1 MSLLSYPNSE
11 AESSVDSVEDVQP
24 VSDAELLTQFLKL
37 RNEAA
42 FSIIVHRYGQLV
54 FGVALRIVRDRH
66 TAEDVTQATF
76 LLLAKS
82 AKKIKRRE
90 SLSSWLHGAAIRLA
104 RKAIKRRSHEQVLHV
119 VTEEDIAESSFA
131 EIQSTFEQQVLDEE
145 LDKLPAQYRDPLVL
159 HFLQGKTYAE
169 TAELLGV
176 TIGAIE
182 GRMKRGKRELQ
193 IRLTKRGVSLGAA
206 IAALGWSQSTA
217 SAALQPQLVHT
228 IAQNSVA
235 AFQGTAF
242 TAACSPEAVYL
253 AGKELTMLTTTKI
266 AAIFCSLA
274 VATGVGWLGHDAL
287 AQFGGTTGQGN
298 QQSAIQTETPF
309 DSGSQEA
316 DALSG
321 DLFADAGGYGQ
332 GLSTGE
338 QQQVNSKREIL
349 DKLRELQRELRK
361 LQTAKASDPFAPNEF
376 DLLKKQAQQVE
387 LMTKQVDQLLV
398 EILIDLEKH
407 PKNTSYISGLDM
419 YSASGSG
426 KSSRFEMNDD
436 TLYETV
442 TPALATNHP
451 KVQPPQKVDEKQVLQ
466 NQLKD
471 LQKRLEE
478 LQGPNNPHPFNN
490 SNLQEVFDHTKKI
503 EKVTQ
508 QIHQVLAELA
518 RLDATTPSPDT
529 GGLGTKPVDP
539 LYQGEYGMD
548 MEMMGGMG
556 DMSGMPQPWT
566 KQIAV
571 ERNQSPAEE
580 KIEEAL
586 DSANGPMEFIDLE
599 LRDAIDFFAQSL
611 QIPVLIDEQALTDIG
626 FTTDE
631 PINFMIDAKSITNR
645 DALELMLSSL
655 DLTYVIK
662 NSVLVI
668 TSIEE
673 ASTQTETRVYDVRPL
688 QIQDPLTLQDVLTKT
703 VAPDS
708 WAVVGGNGELSF
720 LNGSMIVIQSQDV
733 HDKIEVLLNQLSKQV
748 QANPNSPTW
757 PVWERNHM
765 HGGKYGGA
773 LGGGMQS
780 GMGGGGG
787 MF

>member
-11 AESSVDSVEDVQP
+11 AESSVNSVEDVQP

-42 FSIIVHRYGQLV
+42 FSTIVHRYGQLV

-66 TAEDVTQATF
+66 TAEDVTQAAF

-206 IAALGWSQSTA
+206 IAALSWSQSTA

-242 TAACSPEAVYL
+242 TSACSPEAVYL

-266 AAIFCSLA
+266 AAVFCSLA

-287 AQFGGTTGQGN
+287 AQLGGTTGQGN
-298 QQSAIQTETPF
+298 QQSAVQTEAPY

-321 DLFADAGGYGQ
+321 DLFADAGGYGA

-398 EILIDLEKH
+398 EILIEIESKN
-407 PKNTSYISGLDM
+407 KNTNPD
-419 YSASGSG
+419 SAMGFG
-426 KSSRFEMNDD
+426 IEGGGYGAIAGGFEPYTDD
-436 TLYETV
+436 RV
-442 TPALATNHP
+442 AS
-451 KVQPPQKVDEKQVLQ
+451 
-466 NQLKD
+466 
-471 LQKRLEE
+471 EE
-478 LQGPNNPHPFNN
+478 H
-490 SNLQEVFDHTKKI
+490 
-503 EKVTQ
+503 
-508 QIHQVLAELA
+508 
-518 RLDATTPSPDT
+518 
-529 GGLGTKPVDP
+529 
-539 LYQGEYGMD
+539 GMD
-548 MEMMGGMG
+548 MEMMGGMA

-580 KIEEAL
+580 KIQEAL

-611 QIPVLIDEQALTDIG
+611 QIPVLINEQALTDIG
-626 FTTDE
+626 YSTDE

-645 DALELMLSSL
+645 DALELMLSPL

-673 ASTQTETRVYDVRPL
+673 ASTETETRVYDVRPL
-688 QIQDPLTLQDVLTKT
+688 QIQDPDALADVLLNT

-708 WAVVGGNGELSF
+708 WSLQGGTGEMSF
-720 LNGSMIVIQSQDV
+720 LNGSLVVIQSQDV

-748 QANPNSPTW
+748 QANPNSPNW
-757 PVWERNHM
+757 PVKERN
-765 HGGKYGGA
+765 GDY
-773 LGGGMQS
+773 GGGMQS